1 MAHPSMTSSSAR
13 RFGKAMGAELS
24 ALAAGKYLEKPCIPI
39 RGKLWNKT
47 TYLIY
52 IYIYTKYKI
61 SAYIVVT
68 YAFSARVY
76 THTHIYIYTNA
87 QVNTRGLLFWIGE
100 TLRSWDCKP
109 SPVVITCCKAF
120 FGSILSCRFI
130 VTSFFL
136 SAFFSILVQNLSQRK
151 NLLTPLPPTNKVLYS
166 HSVL

>member
-1 MAHPSMTSSSAR
+1 MKQNNVSN
-13 RFGKAMGAELS
+13 L
-24 ALAAGKYLEKPCIPI
+24 
-39 RGKLWNKT
+39 
-47 TYLIY
+47 Y
-52 IYIYTKYKI
+52 IYIYKI
-61 SAYIVVT
+61 QNICIHSCNVCIQCACI
-68 YAFSARVY
+68 Y
-76 THTHIYIYTNA
+76 THIYIYIYTNA